1 MHDVQMEMSSNGIDM
16 NGTFQQNKLSLSEIY
31 KKMNTSIDVTKRIR
45 YGPGEGGIRV
55 DIGKLNI
62 SLQQF
67 KANNDKHRFNTFIS
81 DLVSLRRKIMD
92 IRPADCQKIE
102 YPDDLPQIGVVII
115 FRDEWPSILLRTVY
129 SVLQMTPEILLKE
142 IILVDDGSK
151 DIELRLKVAIHAKAL
166 EKVRIVRHET
176 SRGLMMARQSG
187 IAAVTARYFA
197 VLDGHMEVGTKWAE
211 PLLHRLVQE
220 PNALLCSHVG
230 RIDKDD
236 FHFELSTN
244 DPYDLQFDD
253 HFPFFDQVTLDQ
265 RWTFYSDDF
274 RQKRNQSVAPI
285 PYAVIQGMMMVM
297 RKEFFM
303 SIGGFDPGMRIW
315 GSEQI
320 DISVKTWLCGGRV
333 EMVPCSTVGHMFR
346 ITPWGGF
353 TKENDFHS
361 RNKIRFA
368 RVWLDPPYSELFED
382 YVSTRNVT
390 VGDLSERMSIR
401 RRNKCKPYQYF
412 VNVIKSI
419 SDVYIPRDIKR
430 KGQIKNRA
438 SKLCFDLAKENEK
451 YTLIQYSCYAV
462 SPPNQYFIFTP
473 TGQIRSIEGNTVS
486 VVIKNDTVKVEAV
499 VRQVDRGENGTKW
512 IYEPDG
518 SIRSE
523 DFANLCITATNERSP
538 MLTKCDG
545 SLAQSWIFGKKRDA
559 AVAKP

>member
-1 MHDVQMEMSSNGIDM
+1 MHDVQKDISSNDIDID
-16 NGTFQQNKLSLSEIY
+16 GTFQNNKLSLSEILE
-31 KKMNTSIDVTKRIR
+31 KINTSTDVMERIR
-45 YGPGEGGIRV
+45 YGPGEGGIPV

-62 SLQQF
+62 SLPQF

-129 SVLQMTPEILLKE
+129 SVLQMTPEKLLKE

-151 DIELRLKVAIHAKAL
+151 DIELRLKVEIHAKAL
-166 EKVRIVRHET
+166 KKVRIVRHET
-176 SRGLMMARQSG
+176 SRGLMMARQAG
-187 IAAVTARYFA
+187 IEAVTARYFA
-197 VLDGHMEVGTKWAE
+197 VLDGHMEVGTKWVE

-230 RIDKDD
+230 SINQQD

-244 DPYDLQFDD
+244 DPYDLKVDNQ
-253 HFPFFDQVTLDQ
+253 FPFFDQVTLDQ

-274 RQKRNQSVAPI
+274 RQTRNQSVAPI

-303 SIGGFDPGMRIW
+303 TIGGFDPGMRIW

-320 DISVKTWLCGGRV
+320 DISVKTWLCGGRI
-333 EMVPCSTVGHMFR
+333 EMVPCSTVAHMFR

-361 RNKIRFA
+361 NNKIRFA

-382 YVSTRNVT
+382 YVRTRNVT

-412 VNVIKSI
+412 VNVVQSI
-419 SDVYIPRDIKR
+419 SDVYIPRDIER

-438 SKLCFDLAKENEK
+438 SKLCFDLAKENGK
-451 YTLIQYSCYAV
+451 YKLIQYACHAII
-462 SPPNQYFIFTP
+462 PANQYYILTP

-486 VVIKNDTVKVEAV
+486 VVIEDDTVKVEAV

-512 IYEPDG
+512 IYESDG

-523 DFANLCITATNERSP
+523 DFLNLCITATKERSP
-538 MLTKCDG
+538 MMTNCDG
-545 SLAQSWIFGKKRDA
+545 SPAQSWIFGKKT
-559 AVAKP
+559 